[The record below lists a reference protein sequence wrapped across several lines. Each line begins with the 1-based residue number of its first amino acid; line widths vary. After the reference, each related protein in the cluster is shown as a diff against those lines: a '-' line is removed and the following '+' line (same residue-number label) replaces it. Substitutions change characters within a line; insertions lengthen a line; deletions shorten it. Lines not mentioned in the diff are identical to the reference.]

1 MGSCLSTPVDF
12 EGEVSLYHFDLH
24 RVVGK
29 GAFGKVSISPS
40 LCDFSYLDL
49 VASPG
54 WLEAARHARLCGCG
68 STCSVAFV
76 PQTCCTCFAP
86 AEWSSGLR
94 PPLQS
99 DPVFL
104 GVRFLVTVFRA
115 G

>member
-40 LCDFSYLDL
+40 LVAFSYLDL
-49 VASPG
+49 VVSPG
-54 WLEAARHARLCGCG
+54 WRKATRRARLCGCG

-76 PQTCCTCFAP
+76 PQTCCTCLLP
-86 AEWSSGLR
+86 LRQLLVCGLR
-94 PPLQS
+94 SYRILS
-99 DPVFL
+99 SWAF
-104 GVRFLVTVFRA
+104 GFW
-115 G
+115 